1 MTWVSPLDPR
11 NAFYGGRT
19 GLAKCYHKAEDNEQ
33 ILCED
38 FTSLYPTINKYG
50 TYPTCHLTIIVNPES
65 NSIHN
70 YFGLAKVD
78 LIAPEKLLHPV
89 LPVKLN
95 GKLMFP
101 LCTKC
106 VEDQLDRPWFERTNM
121 CAHTDKE
128 RTMKGTWCTPE
139 LQKAVEKGYRILKI
153 HEVWHFPEDQ
163 QKEGLF
169 TPYVNAWLK
178 YKTEASGWPS
188 HCDTEQEKYEYASDF
203 RVREGIKLD
212 NVAKNPGRNSCRNL
226 C

>member
-1 MTWVSPLDPR
+1 MGSR
-11 NAFYGGRT
+11 R

-33 ILCED
+33 ILYED

-50 TYPTCHLTIIVNPES
+50 TYPIGHPTIIVNPES
-65 NSIHN
+65 NDTHN

-78 LIAPEKLLHPV
+78 VIAPEKLLHQV

-101 LCTKC
+101 LCKKC
-106 VEDQLDRPWFERTNM
+106 VEDQLDRPWFERTNI

-128 RTMKGTWCTPE
+128 RTMTGTWCTAE

-153 HEVWHFPEDQ
+153 HEVWHFHEDQ

-169 TPYVNAWLK
+169 TPYVNTLLK
-178 YKTEASGWPS
+178 CSKRSPEIVCMLWSRIVFIITSSGQVLSSPLFTDYDVNDYCC
-188 HCDTEQEKYEYASDF
+188 H
-203 RVREGIKLD
+203 RLV
-212 NVAKNPGRNSCRNL
+212 
-226 C
+226 